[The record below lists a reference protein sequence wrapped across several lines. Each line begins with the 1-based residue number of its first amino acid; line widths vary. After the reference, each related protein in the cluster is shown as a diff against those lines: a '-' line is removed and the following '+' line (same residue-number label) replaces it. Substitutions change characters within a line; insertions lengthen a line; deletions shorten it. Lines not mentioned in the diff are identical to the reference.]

1 MSKLALKAG
10 RPSERGGVAKA
21 TMLADLVGKPTKPI
35 RINFDLDRE
44 QHMRLKL
51 LAIKK
56 GRSVTDILRELVA
69 SELDVNQGL

>member
-1 MSKLALKAG
+1 MSKLVLKAG
-10 RPSERGGVAKA
+10 RPSERGGAAKA
-21 TMLADLVGKPTKPI
+21 TMLADLAGKPAKPV

-56 GRSVTDILRELVA
+56 GKSVTDILRGLVA
-69 SELDVNQGL
+69 SELDIS